1 MSNNAK
7 YSVMVALGAMTTGML
22 PTMIKLGL
30 SAGVSLSHLMLASVS
45 ISFVIFAIIL
55 VSFRQYSI
63 SKTKRIRLF
72 LVGLTMGLTAWTFT
86 KTVECLPASVAVVL
100 QFQFVWIGV
109 LLDAVYRKQ
118 WPGKR
123 RWLMIA
129 LILSAT
135 VLAAGV
141 LSDFDHFY
149 LTWGGVAFGLL
160 CAICYSFFLFF
171 NAHVVSDAH
180 WSQRTFYIM
189 VGCLASTLV
198 LIIPNLELTIS
209 GETLGSAILYG
220 GLMAVLGYAI
230 PIVFFAIGIPRIGS
244 GISSILCACELPMAV
259 IVAMLILGEKIAWLQ
274 WVGVV
279 IIFVSLFIREPD
291 AEQSPQR

>member
-1 MSNNAK
+1 MSNKAK

-55 VSFRQYSI
+55 ASFRQYSI
-63 SKTKRIRLF
+63 NKTKRIRLF

-109 LLDAVYRKQ
+109 LLDAVYRRQ
-118 WPGKR
+118 WPGRR

-135 VLAAGV
+135 VLAAGGGPGFWPRD
-141 LSDFDHFY
+141 S
-149 LTWGGVAFGLL
+149 GVAFGLL

-189 VGCLASTLV
+189 VGCVASTLV

-209 GETLGSAILYG
+209 GDTLGSAILYG
-220 GLMAVLGYAI
+220 GLMAVLGYDRHSAN
-230 PIVFFAIGIPRIGS
+230 
-244 GISSILCACELPMAV
+244 
-259 IVAMLILGEKIAWLQ
+259 W
-274 WVGVV
+274 
-279 IIFVSLFIREPD
+279 
-291 AEQSPQR
+291 

>member
-1 MSNNAK
+1 MSNKAK

-55 VSFRQYSI
+55 ASFRQYSI
-63 SKTKRIRLF
+63 NKTKRIRLF

-109 LLDAVYRKQ
+109 LLDAVYRRQ
-118 WPGKR
+118 WPGRR

-141 LSDFDHFY
+141 LSDFEHF
-149 LTWGGVAFGLL
+149 TSPG
-160 CAICYSFFLFF
+160 
-171 NAHVVSDAH
+171 
-180 WSQRTFYIM
+180 
-189 VGCLASTLV
+189 
-198 LIIPNLELTIS
+198 
-209 GETLGSAILYG
+209 
-220 GLMAVLGYAI
+220 AVW
-230 PIVFFAIGIPRIGS
+230 PSVFFVRFVIHFSSFSMRMLSLMRTGRSARS
-244 GISSILCACELPMAV
+244 IS
-259 IVAMLILGEKIAWLQ
+259 W
-274 WVGVV
+274 WGV
-279 IIFVSLFIREPD
+279 
-291 AEQSPQR
+291 

>member
-1 MSNNAK
+1 MSKKAK
-7 YSVMVALGAMTTGML
+7 YSAMVALGATTTGML
-22 PTMIKLGL
+22 PTIIKLGL
-30 SAGVSLSHLMLASVS
+30 SAGVSLTNLIFSSVS
-45 ISFVIFAIIL
+45 ISFVFFSIIIL
-55 VSFRQYSI
+55 SFRQQSI
-63 SKTKRIRLF
+63 SKMNRVRLF
-72 LVGLTMGLTAWTFT
+72 LVGLTMGLTAFTFT
-86 KTVECLPASVAVVL
+86 KTVEWLPASIAVVF

-109 LLDAVYRKQ
+109 IMEAVYRKQ

-129 LILSAT
+129 LILSGT

-141 LSDFDHFY
+141 LSEFEQFN
-149 LTWGGVAFGLL
+149 LTWNGVVFGLL

-189 VGCLASTLV
+189 AGCLASTMI
-198 LIIPNLELTIS
+198 LILPNLQITLIAETIN
-209 GETLGSAILYG
+209 LAILYG

-244 GISSILCACELPMAV
+244 GISSILCACELPMA
-259 IVAMLILGEKIAWLQ
+259 IITAMLILGEKIAGLQ
-274 WVGVV
+274 WIGVA
-279 IIFVSLFIREPD
+279 IIFISIFIRDPEP
-291 AEQSPQR
+291 EQTPQK